1 MPEDGRTEMTGLAVE
16 HFYPAATFSGGQ
28 RFTHRLASRRMRNR
42 FNSQGADIPSLKRLS
57 PYNFAYINPADLN
70 DRGVLSGE
78 LIEVSSDAGSIVA
91 IADADETVRRGVIST
106 SHGFGGLPEVG
117 VYRYNVNV
125 PNQLNSL
132 DGSNIV

>member
-1 MPEDGRTEMTGLAVE
+1 MPDDVRTEMTELAGE
-16 HFYPAATFSGGQ
+16 HFDPAATFSGGQ

-78 LIEVSSDAGSIVA
+78 LIRSEEHTSELQSLMRISSAVF
-91 IADADETVRRGVIST
+91 R
-106 SHGFGGLPEVG
+106 L
-117 VYRYNVNV
+117 
-125 PNQLNSL
+125 
-132 DGSNIV
+132 